1 MIEITSYLHRE
12 EFKNLIRRWMYH
24 QARPTDADDINRL
37 VHFNNAFVSR
47 YLPAFAERLFAQLH
61 TQPFYGRRSR
71 RKADLKDAI
80 VINCPEHNARID
92 QMLIDYRTNPGLF
105 YRETPFHGMLYFR
118 QGPDGPAII
127 GSSRIKRVR
136 RLAEKTARRII
147 DAVFESIRGRADR
160 LAQDRAARVGVPVSA
175 LITPPDQM
183 VEEFQRAESR
193 LLEDLKL
200 DRPILS
206 RKQLVIQDVAG
217 IKVLVEDQGRDAFL
231 EKAARLES
239 CELIE
244 VEPHSGAYNA
254 VNLILRHRP
263 DKAALIA
270 PPPSSRL
277 IGLMK
282 LHGLGPEQVHEH
294 FRQFVIQGEE
304 YVHIEVIVCNYQE
317 MLESEIGRCMH
328 EDRIIQQRLTQQYN
342 GQLARNIEF
351 LIAYLFAFAAS
362 DRKELGELPIRLW
375 DRYLPDYF
383 DEVLMGLYD
392 MPRLEVME

>member
-1 MIEITSYLHRE
+1 MISITSYLHHE
-12 EFKNLIRRWMYH
+12 ELKNLIRRWMYY
-24 QARPTDADDINRL
+24 QALPSDAGDINRL

-47 YLPAFAERLFAQLH
+47 YLPVFAEQMFGQLH
-61 TQPFYGRRSR
+61 ARPFLARKSR

-92 QMLIDYRTNPGLF
+92 QMLIDYRTDPGLF
-105 YRETPFHGMLYFR
+105 YRETPFHGMLYFA
-118 QGPDGPAII
+118 QGADGPFLI

-136 RLAEKTARRII
+136 RLGEKIARRII
-147 DAVFESIRGRADR
+147 DAIFDSIRNRADL
-160 LAQDRAARVGVPVSA
+160 LAQDRAARVGVPVAA
-175 LITPPDQM
+175 LITPPAQM

-200 DRPILS
+200 ARPILTQE
-206 RKQLVIQDVAG
+206 QLVIQDVAG
-217 IKVLVEDQGRDAFL
+217 IKVLVEDHRRDDFL
-231 EKAARLES
+231 ARVAGLDR

-244 VEPHSGAYNA
+244 VEAHRGRYNA
-254 VNLILRHRP
+254 VNLIVRYRP
-263 DKAALIA
+263 DKATLVAQ
-270 PPPSSRL
+270 PPSSRL
-277 IGLMK
+277 IGLM
-282 LHGLGPEQVHEH
+282 GRRGMAPAEVHQRFEE
-294 FRQFVIQGEE
+294 FVVKAEDH
-304 YVHIEVIVCNYQE
+304 VHIEVIVCNYQE

-328 EDRIIQQRLTQQYN
+328 EDRILQQRLTQQYN

-362 DRKELGELPIRLW
+362 ARMDLGELPIRLW

-383 DEVLMGLYD
+383 DEVVMGLYE

>member
-1 MIEITSYLHRE
+1 MIEITSYLHRQ

-24 QARPTDADDINRL
+24 QALPTDADDINRL

-47 YLPAFAERLFAQLH
+47 YLPVFAERVFAQLH
-61 TQPFYGRRSR
+61 TLPFYGRRSR

-80 VINCPEHNARID
+80 VINCPGHNARID
-92 QMLIDYRTNPGLF
+92 QMLIDYRTDPGLF
-105 YRETPFHGMLYFR
+105 YRETPFHGMLYFC
-118 QGPDGPAII
+118 QGPDGPALI

-147 DAVFESIRGRADR
+147 DAVFESIRARADR
-160 LAQDRAARVGVPVSA
+160 LAQERAAQAGMPVAA
-175 LITPPDQM
+175 LITPPEQM
-183 VEEFQRAESR
+183 VAEFQRAESR

-200 DRPILS
+200 DRPIL
-206 RKQLVIQDVAG
+206 REKQLVIQDVAG
-217 IKVLVEDQGRDAFL
+217 IKVLVEDRQQKAFL
-231 EKAARLES
+231 EKMAHLDG

-244 VEPHSGAYNA
+244 VEPHSGLYNA
-254 VNLILRHRP
+254 VNLIVRHRP
-263 DKAALIA
+263 DKAALTAA
-270 PPPSSRL
+270 PPSNRL
-277 IGLMK
+277 VALMQA
-282 LHGLGPEQVHEH
+282 HGLPAEEVHRH
-294 FRQFVIQGEE
+294 FERFVNQGEDH
-304 YVHIEVIVCNYQE
+304 VHIEVIVCNYQE

-351 LIAYLFAFAAS
+351 LISYLFAFAAS
-362 DRKELGELPIRLW
+362 ARKDLGDLPIRLW

-392 MPRLEVME
+392 LPRLEVME